1 MQRNGI
7 TTATKD
13 AAPTPTPADDAG
25 GTLPAELRFLAAQ
38 ATDSQER
45 ERIVRAYY
53 TFAHG
58 TPDSST
64 VQFALLASALLRVNL
79 AAAQDVAD
87 HAAKVTAAAR
97 NATGAANAL
106 ASARPPASAEE
117 ISDAVREALRPLAE
131 GLNVLNRE
139 ITGGAQQR
147 LMGAS
152 LLLAG
157 LLMGILI
164 GYALGRF

>member
-1 MQRNGI
+1 MQRNAS

-13 AAPTPTPADDAG
+13 AAPTLTPADDAS

-38 ATDSQER
+38 ATDPQER

-64 VQFALLASALLRVNL
+64 VQFALLAVALLRANL

-87 HAAKVTAAAR
+87 HAAKFTAAAR
-97 NATGAANAL
+97 NATSAANAVS
-106 ASARPPASAEE
+106 SAGPPASPEE
-117 ISDAVREALRPLAE
+117 IADAVRQALRGMAD
-131 GLNVLNRE
+131 GLNRLSDQVSNP
-139 ITGGAQQR
+139 TGGWWT
-147 LMGAS
+147 GAV
-152 LLLAG
+152 LVTAG
-157 LLMGILI
+157 IVV
-164 GYALGRF
+164 GYALARF

>member
-1 MQRNGI
+1 MQRNGAS
-7 TTATKD
+7 TARKD
-13 AAPTPTPADDAG
+13 AAPKPTPADDAG

-38 ATDSQER
+38 ATDPQER

-53 TFAHG
+53 AFAHG
-58 TPDSST
+58 TPESAS
-64 VQFALLASALLRVNL
+64 VQFALLASALLRANL
-79 AAAQDVAD
+79 AAAQDVAE

-97 NATGAANAL
+97 IATGAANAR
-106 ASARPPASAEE
+106 AGARPAASAEE
-117 ISDAVREALRPLAE
+117 SSDAVREALRPLAE

-147 LMGAS
+147 LTGAA

-157 LLMGILI
+157 LLMGVLL